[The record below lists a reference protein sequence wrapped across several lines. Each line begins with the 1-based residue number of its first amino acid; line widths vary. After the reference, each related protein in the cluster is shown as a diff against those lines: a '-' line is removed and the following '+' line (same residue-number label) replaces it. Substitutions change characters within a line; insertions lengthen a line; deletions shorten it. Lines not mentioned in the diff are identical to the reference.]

1 MTLRPNRPTRNFAL
15 PAFRFPS
22 ARAQRKAMSDSL
34 PLNVD
39 VQTVKQWLDEQHEFV
54 LIDCREQVEYDFAR
68 IEGARLL
75 PMSEIQSR
83 FGELEPLSQQH
94 LVIHCH
100 HGGRS
105 MQVTQWL
112 RGQGFNQVQNMA
124 GGIDAWSQEIDTD
137 VPRYQ

>member
-1 MTLRPNRPTRNFAL
+1 
-15 PAFRFPS
+15 
-22 ARAQRKAMSDSL
+22 MSDSL

-39 VQTVKQWLDEQHEFV
+39 VQTVKKWLDEQREFV
-54 LIDCREQVEYDFAR
+54 LLDCREQIEYDFAR

-83 FGELEPLSQQH
+83 FDELEPLREQH

-112 RGQGFNQVQNMA
+112 RGQGFTQVQNMG
-124 GGIDAWSQEIDTD
+124 GGIEAWSQEIDAE